1 MPKPHDP
8 RHNAAWR
15 AAREWQSRARQ
26 TRSDG
31 PLGSLKLLLTWL
43 LFGAMMIVAMVLGLF
58 FLLIGW
64 AMMPFL
70 RHRMKK
76 RMEQMRA
83 DRAEDVD
90 GSVHY
95 RETRYRESRDA
106 GGRYREQQVLEG
118 DYDVK
123 DGDVR
128 DEARGD
134 SDRS

>member
-1 MPKPHDP
+1 MPDPHDP
-8 RHNAAWR
+8 RRDAHQNAAWR
-15 AAREWQSRARQ
+15 AAQEWQARARQ
-26 TRSDG
+26 TRPSG
-31 PLGSLKLLLTWL
+31 PLSGLKLLLTWL
-43 LFGAMMIVAMVLGLF
+43 LFGVMMIVAMVLGLF

-83 DRAEDVD
+83 DQAADVD

-95 RETRYRESRDA
+95 RETRYHA
-106 GGRYREQQVLEG
+106 GRKTGDHEQQVLEG
-118 DYDVK
+118 DYEVK
-123 DGDVR
+123 
-128 DEARGD
+128 DEARRD

>member
-1 MPKPHDP
+1 MPDPRDP

-15 AAREWQSRARQ
+15 AAQQWQERARQ
-26 TRSDG
+26 TRPGG
-31 PLGSLKLLLTWL
+31 PLGGLKLLFTWL
-43 LFGAMMIVAMVLGLF
+43 LFGAMMVVAMVLGLF
-58 FLLIGW
+58 FLLVGW

-83 DRAEDVD
+83 DRAEDVG

-118 DYDVK
+118 DYE
-123 DGDVR
+123 VR
-128 DEARGD
+128 DEQKKD
-134 SDRS
+134 PDRR

>member
-1 MPKPHDP
+1 MPDPHDP
-8 RHNAAWR
+8 RRDSQQNAAWR

-26 TRSDG
+26 TRADG
-31 PLGSLKLLLTWL
+31 PLSGLKLLLTWL

-76 RMEQMRA
+76 QMEKMRA

-106 GGRYREQQVLEG
+106 DGRYREQQVLEG
-118 DYDVK
+118 DYE
-123 DGDVR
+123 VR
-128 DEARGD
+128 DEEQKDA
-134 SDRS
+134 DRR